1 MSMVSAQ
8 KDNKEDKPKLSPE
21 EAKKQAEEV
30 LRKAREKREVRTKMR
45 LLTFL
50 KPVLPHLQHNMEQSL
65 LGGDCK
71 TFDICGTMRKHPI
84 RQVALCNLPANAPA
98 Q

>member
-1 MSMVSAQ
+1 MLMVSAQ

-50 KPVLPHLQHNMEQSL
+50 KPVLPHLQRNMEQSL

-71 TFDICGTMRKHPI
+71 TCGTMRKHPI